1 MLNWAEEASESAE
14 IGLKGADGDPAGV
27 PGWPTVSNIVEMI
40 VTKLVRTDIG
50 SPIVGTAGDE
60 GWIAG
65 GPVAGGAGGLA
76 GVMGLSAAGEI
87 PVEAPV
93 AAPGG

>member
-27 PGWPTVSNIVEMI
+27 PGWPTVSSIVEMI
-40 VTKLVRTDIG
+40 VTKLVRTEMAP
-50 SPIVGTAGDE
+50 PIVGTGGDE

-65 GPVAGGAGGLA
+65 EPAAEGAGRLA
-76 GVMGLSAAGEI
+76 GVMELCTAGEI